1 VQVLVGRAKDAAA
14 ANGGE
19 EHGRPP
25 EIQALSPRGT
35 MIRPGQAQHFHNP
48 APVPEVA
55 TDG

>member
-1 VQVLVGRAKDAAA
+1 MQVLVGRAKDAAA